1 MKRFLLAAAI
11 CLVLLTG
18 CNTRKQYHGK
28 CTIEKVDGVVTRV
41 KVYWPERAGQREAD
55 FTLEN
60 KEDLDK
66 LIFGLDS
73 VLQDLK
79 LARDQMKNVEPPP
92 K

>member
-1 MKRFLLAAAI
+1 MKQFLLVAAF
-11 CLVLLTG
+11 CLVFLTG
-18 CNTRKQYHGK
+18 CSTRREYQGK

-41 KVYWPERAGQREAD
+41 KVYWPLRAGQRDAD
-55 FTLEN
+55 FTLES

-66 LIFGLDS
+66 LILGLDS

-79 LARDQMKNVEPPP
+79 LARAQMKNVEPPP